1 MTRGRSRWNAT
12 KPPGQRGSR
21 VAPLENITGE
31 VGSFISIGPVDR
43 CQLSH
48 ELGRGRNGVG
58 CSSHGPA
65 TPGPIASPTREAFS
79 AAYSYH
85 SRQCP
90 SAVRPTVASL
100 VLPIVRSEERR
111 VGKEWVSTCRS
122 RWSTY
127 P

>member
-1 MTRGRSRWNAT
+1 MRFSDWSSDVCSAD
-12 KPPGQRGSR
+12 
-21 VAPLENITGE
+21 L
-31 VGSFISIGPVDR
+31 
-43 CQLSH
+43 H

-100 VLPIVRSEERR
+100 VLPIVLDEASATPCFSSASRQIGRASCRER
-111 VGKEWVSTCRS
+111 VCPYV
-122 RWSTY
+122 
-127 P
+127 